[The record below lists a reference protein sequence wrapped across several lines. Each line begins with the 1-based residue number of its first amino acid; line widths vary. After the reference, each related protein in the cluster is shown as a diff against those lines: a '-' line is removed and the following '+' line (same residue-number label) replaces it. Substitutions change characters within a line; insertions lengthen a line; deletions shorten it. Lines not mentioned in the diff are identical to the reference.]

1 MEMKNSKAEKGV
13 LRISEDVISEIAE
26 QALKDMEEVYGVDK
40 QNIFM
45 SILKP
50 AKNSVKIKPVED
62 IIEVSLS
69 VKLKY
74 GVNITKTAEK
84 IQKIVKASIQN
95 MTRSEV
101 RDCAFK
107 LIFENLLRE
116 DPLEELYATADE
128 IKQTNIDSN
137 PEQLGKYIISNR
149 NIVLNSAE
157 TEEDKQKAI
166 ALLEKISELLRIEKP
181 EYISECIW
189 SNMDLLDEVIGIYIV
204 REKGEIYIDRKVK
217 KLTENVLAHA
227 EETDSIISKFSPKR
241 EFKRIARINVAILR
255 IAIYEINYESKNISM
270 NSAISEAVKISQ
282 MYSQPEDTAFVN
294 GVLGAY
300 ARSLK
305 ANENNA

>member
-1 MEMKNSKAEKGV
+1 
-13 LRISEDVISEIAE
+13 
-26 QALKDMEEVYGVDK
+26 
-40 QNIFM
+40 
-45 SILKP
+45 
-50 AKNSVKIKPVED
+50 
-62 IIEVSLS
+62 
-69 VKLKY
+69 
-74 GVNITKTAEK
+74 
-84 IQKIVKASIQN
+84 

-128 IKQTNIDSN
+128 IKQTNIDLN

>member
-1 MEMKNSKAEKGV
+1 
-13 LRISEDVISEIAE
+13 
-26 QALKDMEEVYGVDK
+26 
-40 QNIFM
+40 
-45 SILKP
+45 
-50 AKNSVKIKPVED
+50 
-62 IIEVSLS
+62 
-69 VKLKY
+69 
-74 GVNITKTAEK
+74 
-84 IQKIVKASIQN
+84 

-157 TEEDKQKAI
+157 TEEDKQKAV
-166 ALLEKISELLRIEKP
+166 ALVEKISELLRIEKP

-189 SNMDLLDEVIGIYIV
+189 LNMDLLDEVIGIYIV
-204 REKGEIYIDRKVK
+204 REKSEIYIDSNVK

-241 EFKRIARINVAILR
+241 EFKRIAKINVAILR

-300 ARSLK
+300 SRSLK

>member
-1 MEMKNSKAEKGV
+1 
-13 LRISEDVISEIAE
+13 
-26 QALKDMEEVYGVDK
+26 
-40 QNIFM
+40 
-45 SILKP
+45 
-50 AKNSVKIKPVED
+50 
-62 IIEVSLS
+62 
-69 VKLKY
+69 
-74 GVNITKTAEK
+74 
-84 IQKIVKASIQN
+84 

-300 ARSLK
+300 ARNLK

>member
-1 MEMKNSKAEKGV
+1 
-13 LRISEDVISEIAE
+13 
-26 QALKDMEEVYGVDK
+26 
-40 QNIFM
+40 
-45 SILKP
+45 
-50 AKNSVKIKPVED
+50 
-62 IIEVSLS
+62 
-69 VKLKY
+69 
-74 GVNITKTAEK
+74 
-84 IQKIVKASIQN
+84 

-204 REKGEIYIDRKVK
+204 REKGEIYIDSKVK

>member
-1 MEMKNSKAEKGV
+1 
-13 LRISEDVISEIAE
+13 
-26 QALKDMEEVYGVDK
+26 
-40 QNIFM
+40 
-45 SILKP
+45 
-50 AKNSVKIKPVED
+50 
-62 IIEVSLS
+62 
-69 VKLKY
+69 
-74 GVNITKTAEK
+74 
-84 IQKIVKASIQN
+84 

-189 SNMDLLDEVIGIYIV
+189 STMDLLDEVIGIYIV

>member
-1 MEMKNSKAEKGV
+1 M
-13 LRISEDVISEIAE
+13 
-26 QALKDMEEVYGVDK
+26 
-40 QNIFM
+40 
-45 SILKP
+45 
-50 AKNSVKIKPVED
+50 
-62 IIEVSLS
+62 
-69 VKLKY
+69 
-74 GVNITKTAEK
+74 TK
-84 IQKIVKASIQN
+84 
-95 MTRSEV
+95 SEV

-189 SNMDLLDEVIGIYIV
+189 SNMDLLDEAIGIYIV
-204 REKGEIYIDRKVK
+204 REKGEIYIDSKVK

-282 MYSQPEDTAFVN
+282 MYPQPEDTAFVN

>member
-1 MEMKNSKAEKGV
+1 
-13 LRISEDVISEIAE
+13 
-26 QALKDMEEVYGVDK
+26 
-40 QNIFM
+40 
-45 SILKP
+45 
-50 AKNSVKIKPVED
+50 
-62 IIEVSLS
+62 
-69 VKLKY
+69 
-74 GVNITKTAEK
+74 
-84 IQKIVKASIQN
+84 

-300 ARSLK
+300 ARSLR

>member
-1 MEMKNSKAEKGV
+1 M
-13 LRISEDVISEIAE
+13 
-26 QALKDMEEVYGVDK
+26 
-40 QNIFM
+40 
-45 SILKP
+45 
-50 AKNSVKIKPVED
+50 
-62 IIEVSLS
+62 
-69 VKLKY
+69 
-74 GVNITKTAEK
+74 TK
-84 IQKIVKASIQN
+84 
-95 MTRSEV
+95 SEV

-204 REKGEIYIDRKVK
+204 REKGEIYIDSKVK

>member
-1 MEMKNSKAEKGV
+1 
-13 LRISEDVISEIAE
+13 
-26 QALKDMEEVYGVDK
+26 
-40 QNIFM
+40 
-45 SILKP
+45 
-50 AKNSVKIKPVED
+50 
-62 IIEVSLS
+62 
-69 VKLKY
+69 
-74 GVNITKTAEK
+74 
-84 IQKIVKASIQN
+84 

-166 ALLEKISELLRIEKP
+166 ALVEKISELLRIEKP

-204 REKGEIYIDRKVK
+204 REKSEIYIDSKVK

-241 EFKRIARINVAILR
+241 EFKRIAKINVAILR

-300 ARSLK
+300 SRSLK

>member
-1 MEMKNSKAEKGV
+1 
-13 LRISEDVISEIAE
+13 
-26 QALKDMEEVYGVDK
+26 
-40 QNIFM
+40 
-45 SILKP
+45 
-50 AKNSVKIKPVED
+50 
-62 IIEVSLS
+62 
-69 VKLKY
+69 
-74 GVNITKTAEK
+74 
-84 IQKIVKASIQN
+84 

-204 REKGEIYIDRKVK
+204 REKGEIYIDSKVK

-300 ARSLK
+300 SRSLK

>member
-1 MEMKNSKAEKGV
+1 
-13 LRISEDVISEIAE
+13 
-26 QALKDMEEVYGVDK
+26 
-40 QNIFM
+40 
-45 SILKP
+45 
-50 AKNSVKIKPVED
+50 
-62 IIEVSLS
+62 
-69 VKLKY
+69 
-74 GVNITKTAEK
+74 
-84 IQKIVKASIQN
+84 

>member
-1 MEMKNSKAEKGV
+1 
-13 LRISEDVISEIAE
+13 
-26 QALKDMEEVYGVDK
+26 
-40 QNIFM
+40 
-45 SILKP
+45 
-50 AKNSVKIKPVED
+50 
-62 IIEVSLS
+62 
-69 VKLKY
+69 
-74 GVNITKTAEK
+74 
-84 IQKIVKASIQN
+84 

-101 RDCAFK
+101 RDCAFQ

-166 ALLEKISELLRIEKP
+166 ALLEKISVLLRIEKP

-189 SNMDLLDEVIGIYIV
+189 SNMDLLDEAIGIYIV
-204 REKGEIYIDRKVK
+204 REKGEIYIDSKVK

>member
-1 MEMKNSKAEKGV
+1 
-13 LRISEDVISEIAE
+13 
-26 QALKDMEEVYGVDK
+26 
-40 QNIFM
+40 
-45 SILKP
+45 
-50 AKNSVKIKPVED
+50 
-62 IIEVSLS
+62 
-69 VKLKY
+69 
-74 GVNITKTAEK
+74 
-84 IQKIVKASIQN
+84 

-270 NSAISEAVKISQ
+270 NSAISDAVKISQ

>member
-1 MEMKNSKAEKGV
+1 
-13 LRISEDVISEIAE
+13 
-26 QALKDMEEVYGVDK
+26 
-40 QNIFM
+40 
-45 SILKP
+45 
-50 AKNSVKIKPVED
+50 
-62 IIEVSLS
+62 
-69 VKLKY
+69 
-74 GVNITKTAEK
+74 
-84 IQKIVKASIQN
+84 

-204 REKGEIYIDRKVK
+204 REKGEIYIDSKVK

-305 ANENNA
+305 ANEIYA

>member
-1 MEMKNSKAEKGV
+1 M
-13 LRISEDVISEIAE
+13 
-26 QALKDMEEVYGVDK
+26 
-40 QNIFM
+40 
-45 SILKP
+45 
-50 AKNSVKIKPVED
+50 
-62 IIEVSLS
+62 
-69 VKLKY
+69 
-74 GVNITKTAEK
+74 TK
-84 IQKIVKASIQN
+84 
-95 MTRSEV
+95 SEV

-204 REKGEIYIDRKVK
+204 REKGEIYIDSKVK
-217 KLTENVLAHA
+217 KLTENVLAHT

>member
-1 MEMKNSKAEKGV
+1 M
-13 LRISEDVISEIAE
+13 
-26 QALKDMEEVYGVDK
+26 
-40 QNIFM
+40 
-45 SILKP
+45 
-50 AKNSVKIKPVED
+50 
-62 IIEVSLS
+62 
-69 VKLKY
+69 
-74 GVNITKTAEK
+74 TK
-84 IQKIVKASIQN
+84 
-95 MTRSEV
+95 SEV

-189 SNMDLLDEVIGIYIV
+189 SNMDLLNEVIGIYIV
-204 REKGEIYIDRKVK
+204 REKGEIYIDSKVK

>member
-1 MEMKNSKAEKGV
+1 
-13 LRISEDVISEIAE
+13 
-26 QALKDMEEVYGVDK
+26 
-40 QNIFM
+40 
-45 SILKP
+45 
-50 AKNSVKIKPVED
+50 
-62 IIEVSLS
+62 
-69 VKLKY
+69 
-74 GVNITKTAEK
+74 
-84 IQKIVKASIQN
+84 

-204 REKGEIYIDRKVK
+204 REKSEIYIDRKVK

>member
-1 MEMKNSKAEKGV
+1 
-13 LRISEDVISEIAE
+13 
-26 QALKDMEEVYGVDK
+26 
-40 QNIFM
+40 
-45 SILKP
+45 
-50 AKNSVKIKPVED
+50 
-62 IIEVSLS
+62 
-69 VKLKY
+69 
-74 GVNITKTAEK
+74 
-84 IQKIVKASIQN
+84 

-157 TEEDKQKAI
+157 TEEDKQKAV
-166 ALLEKISELLRIEKP
+166 ALVEKISELLRIEKP

-204 REKGEIYIDRKVK
+204 REKSEIYIDSKVK

-241 EFKRIARINVAILR
+241 EFKRIAKINVAILR

-300 ARSLK
+300 SRSLK

>member
-1 MEMKNSKAEKGV
+1 
-13 LRISEDVISEIAE
+13 
-26 QALKDMEEVYGVDK
+26 
-40 QNIFM
+40 
-45 SILKP
+45 
-50 AKNSVKIKPVED
+50 
-62 IIEVSLS
+62 
-69 VKLKY
+69 
-74 GVNITKTAEK
+74 
-84 IQKIVKASIQN
+84 

-101 RDCAFK
+101 RDCTFK

-128 IKQTNIDSN
+128 IKQTNIDSK

-157 TEEDKQKAI
+157 TEEDKQKAV
-166 ALLEKISELLRIEKP
+166 ALVEKISELLRIEKP

-204 REKGEIYIDRKVK
+204 REKSEIYIDSKVK

-241 EFKRIARINVAILR
+241 EFKRIAKINVAILR

-300 ARSLK
+300 SRSLK

>member
-1 MEMKNSKAEKGV
+1 
-13 LRISEDVISEIAE
+13 
-26 QALKDMEEVYGVDK
+26 
-40 QNIFM
+40 
-45 SILKP
+45 
-50 AKNSVKIKPVED
+50 
-62 IIEVSLS
+62 
-69 VKLKY
+69 
-74 GVNITKTAEK
+74 
-84 IQKIVKASIQN
+84 
-95 MTRSEV
+95 MTRSEG

-189 SNMDLLDEVIGIYIV
+189 SNMDLLDEAIGIYIV
-204 REKGEIYIDRKVK
+204 REKGEIYIDSKVK

>member
-1 MEMKNSKAEKGV
+1 
-13 LRISEDVISEIAE
+13 
-26 QALKDMEEVYGVDK
+26 
-40 QNIFM
+40 
-45 SILKP
+45 
-50 AKNSVKIKPVED
+50 
-62 IIEVSLS
+62 
-69 VKLKY
+69 
-74 GVNITKTAEK
+74 
-84 IQKIVKASIQN
+84 

-157 TEEDKQKAI
+157 TEEDKQKAV
-166 ALLEKISELLRIEKP
+166 ALVEKISELLRIEKP

-204 REKGEIYIDRKVK
+204 REKSEIYIDSKVK

-255 IAIYEINYESKNISM
+255 IAIYEINYESENISM

-300 ARSLK
+300 SRSLK

>member
-1 MEMKNSKAEKGV
+1 
-13 LRISEDVISEIAE
+13 
-26 QALKDMEEVYGVDK
+26 
-40 QNIFM
+40 
-45 SILKP
+45 
-50 AKNSVKIKPVED
+50 
-62 IIEVSLS
+62 
-69 VKLKY
+69 
-74 GVNITKTAEK
+74 
-84 IQKIVKASIQN
+84 

-204 REKGEIYIDRKVK
+204 REKGEIYIDSKVK

-282 MYSQPEDTAFVN
+282 MYSQPEDTAFV
-294 GVLGAY
+294 
-300 ARSLK
+300 
-305 ANENNA
+305 

>member
-1 MEMKNSKAEKGV
+1 
-13 LRISEDVISEIAE
+13 
-26 QALKDMEEVYGVDK
+26 
-40 QNIFM
+40 
-45 SILKP
+45 
-50 AKNSVKIKPVED
+50 
-62 IIEVSLS
+62 
-69 VKLKY
+69 
-74 GVNITKTAEK
+74 
-84 IQKIVKASIQN
+84 

-255 IAIYEINYESKNISM
+255 IAIYEINYESKYISM

>member
-1 MEMKNSKAEKGV
+1 
-13 LRISEDVISEIAE
+13 
-26 QALKDMEEVYGVDK
+26 
-40 QNIFM
+40 
-45 SILKP
+45 
-50 AKNSVKIKPVED
+50 
-62 IIEVSLS
+62 
-69 VKLKY
+69 
-74 GVNITKTAEK
+74 
-84 IQKIVKASIQN
+84 

-181 EYISECIW
+181 EYNSESIW
-189 SNMDLLDEVIGIYIV
+189 SNKDKLEEVIGIYIV
-204 REKGEIYIDRKVK
+204 REKGEIYIDSKVK

>member
-1 MEMKNSKAEKGV
+1 
-13 LRISEDVISEIAE
+13 
-26 QALKDMEEVYGVDK
+26 
-40 QNIFM
+40 
-45 SILKP
+45 
-50 AKNSVKIKPVED
+50 
-62 IIEVSLS
+62 
-69 VKLKY
+69 
-74 GVNITKTAEK
+74 
-84 IQKIVKASIQN
+84 

-189 SNMDLLDEVIGIYIV
+189 SNMDLLDEAIGIYIV
-204 REKGEIYIDRKVK
+204 REKGEIYIDSKVK

>member
-1 MEMKNSKAEKGV
+1 
-13 LRISEDVISEIAE
+13 
-26 QALKDMEEVYGVDK
+26 
-40 QNIFM
+40 
-45 SILKP
+45 
-50 AKNSVKIKPVED
+50 
-62 IIEVSLS
+62 
-69 VKLKY
+69 
-74 GVNITKTAEK
+74 
-84 IQKIVKASIQN
+84 

-217 KLTENVLAHA
+217 KLPENELDGTEKTDNASENGEIYIESKVKKLTENVLAHA

>member
-1 MEMKNSKAEKGV
+1 
-13 LRISEDVISEIAE
+13 
-26 QALKDMEEVYGVDK
+26 
-40 QNIFM
+40 
-45 SILKP
+45 
-50 AKNSVKIKPVED
+50 
-62 IIEVSLS
+62 
-69 VKLKY
+69 
-74 GVNITKTAEK
+74 
-84 IQKIVKASIQN
+84 

-189 SNMDLLDEVIGIYIV
+189 SNMDLLYEVIGIYIV
-204 REKGEIYIDRKVK
+204 REKGEIYIDSKVK

>member
-1 MEMKNSKAEKGV
+1 
-13 LRISEDVISEIAE
+13 
-26 QALKDMEEVYGVDK
+26 
-40 QNIFM
+40 
-45 SILKP
+45 
-50 AKNSVKIKPVED
+50 
-62 IIEVSLS
+62 
-69 VKLKY
+69 
-74 GVNITKTAEK
+74 
-84 IQKIVKASIQN
+84 

-189 SNMDLLDEVIGIYIV
+189 SNMDLFDEVIGIYIV

>member
-1 MEMKNSKAEKGV
+1 
-13 LRISEDVISEIAE
+13 
-26 QALKDMEEVYGVDK
+26 
-40 QNIFM
+40 
-45 SILKP
+45 
-50 AKNSVKIKPVED
+50 
-62 IIEVSLS
+62 
-69 VKLKY
+69 
-74 GVNITKTAEK
+74 
-84 IQKIVKASIQN
+84 

-189 SNMDLLDEVIGIYIV
+189 SNMDLLDEVIGIYIL
-204 REKGEIYIDRKVK
+204 REKGEIYIDSKVK